1 MDVTPAA
8 QTSLLEELDAKQDA
22 VIAQLDQ
29 LNRDIERVL
38 NSLATEK
45 QPLQDAA

>member
-1 MDVTPAA
+1 MDTSPTA
-8 QTSLLEELDAKQDA
+8 QSSLLDELDAKQDA

-38 NSLATEK
+38 NSLASEK
-45 QPLQDAA
+45 QPLKEAA